1 MRAVLQSIN
10 KRLNISPENFLIR
23 IPKFYLWKNSSVSM
37 ESRLTTT
44 ATDTKTP
51 ESDYVVLLKY
61 LNEAE
66 LVSDVKTKNAIK
78 AVLTQIETEKK
89 NQG

>member
-1 MRAVLQSIN
+1 
-10 KRLNISPENFLIR
+10 
-23 IPKFYLWKNSSVSM
+23 M

-66 LVSDVKTKNAIK
+66 LVSDVPTKNAIK
-78 AVLTQIETEKK
+78 AVLAQIETEKK